1 MIMTPDMLRDFLRGL
16 GIAAIAGGVLA
27 VSGAFSGPGLPLV
40 DRLLYWVPLMVAG
53 GLWGQ
58 VCSMLVDR
66 LLYWVPR
73 RVAGGRGGQVCSM
86 LVDRFVNLD
95 DRPWLMAAALTGL
108 MFVPILLMVWLA
120 TGLFFDNRIYPLSAM
135 AQMAVPVLVVTGTMS
150 AINVFVTKAQTV
162 QTHEAPPGQAP
173 SRFLDR
179 LPPKLKGARLIAVQS
194 EDHYLRLH
202 TDRGSDLILM
212 RLADALAELEG
223 LEGAQTHRSWWVA
236 RDAVRDVAR
245 GDGRAVL
252 TLDGGLTVPVS
263 RRHARALRAA
273 GWY

>member
-1 MIMTPDMLRDFLRGL
+1 MIADTLRDFLRGL
-16 GIAAIAGGVLA
+16 GIAALAGLVLA
-27 VSGAFSGPGLPLV
+27 LSGAFSDPALSLWH
-40 DRLLYWVPLMVAG
+40 RIAYWVPLMVLG

-58 VCSMLVDR
+58 VCSQLVE
-66 LLYWVPR
+66 
-73 RVAGGRGGQVCSM
+73 
-86 LVDRFVNLD
+86 RFLNLD
-95 DRPWLMAAALTGL
+95 DRPWVTVVVLTAL
-108 MFVPILLMVWLA
+108 MFGPILLMVWLA
-120 TGLFFDNRIYPLSAM
+120 TGLFFEGRIYPLSAM
-135 AQMAVPVLVVTGTMS
+135 VYLVAPVLSITGAMS
-150 AINVFVTKAQTV
+150 AINVFVTRARTV
-162 QTHEAPPGQAP
+162 QTHEAPAGQAP
-173 SRFLDR
+173 ARFLDR
-179 LPPKLKGARLIAVQS
+179 LPPKLRGARLIAVQS

-212 RLADALAELEG
+212 RLADALGELEG

-252 TLDGGLTVPVS
+252 TLEGGLSVPVS